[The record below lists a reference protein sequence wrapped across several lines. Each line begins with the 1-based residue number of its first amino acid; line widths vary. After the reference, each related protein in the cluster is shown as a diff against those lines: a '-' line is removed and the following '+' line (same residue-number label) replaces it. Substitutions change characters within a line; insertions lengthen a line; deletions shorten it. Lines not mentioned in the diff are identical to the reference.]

1 MAPAEMVL
9 EVRKATKAYEGFT
22 LRDVS
27 FQLPRGYIMG
37 LIGHNGAGKT
47 TLLNSVLNLVRLD
60 DGEIRVFG
68 LDHRENEVA
77 VRSRIGF
84 VHEVPTFFDSLSLKK
99 AASVVASFYPSWDEG
114 SFGRIAGEF
123 GLDAGKR

>member
-1 MAPAEMVL
+1 MGFVCHLGLGVSKEGVLGMAPTEMVL
-9 EVRKATKAYEGFT
+9 EVRNATKAYEGFT

-68 LDHRENEVA
+68 LDHR
-77 VRSRIGF
+77 
-84 VHEVPTFFDSLSLKK
+84 
-99 AASVVASFYPSWDEG
+99 
-114 SFGRIAGEF
+114 
-123 GLDAGKR
+123 